1 MTDKPKRLVVR
12 DLTKMFGSGDNAVH
26 VLNGASLAAAA
37 GESIAI
43 MGPSGSGKSTLLHCI
58 GTLEPPTSGSV
69 RIDDTDPYAL
79 QEADIAR
86 FRNDSIG
93 FVFQDHHLLPQY
105 TVLEN
110 ALLPTVAFAGS
121 TDGEE
126 RARTLLDRVGLGH
139 RLLHRPAEL
148 SGGERQRVAIA
159 RALINRPGLLL
170 CDEPTGNLDGKTA
183 DAVADL
189 LLELHAEA
197 LNVLLVVTHDPRLA
211 GRFARRIDLENG
223 RCVER

>member
-1 MTDKPKRLVVR
+1 MNDTTMRLAVR
-12 DLTKMFGSGDNAVH
+12 DLTKTFGDGDNPVH

-69 RIDDTDPYAL
+69 RIDGTDPYAL
-79 QEADIAR
+79 QEAEIAR
-86 FRNDSIG
+86 FRNESIG

-110 ALLPTVAFAGS
+110 TLLPTVAFAGS
-121 TDGEE
+121 TDGER

-148 SGGERQRVAIA
+148 SGGERQRVALA
-159 RALINRPGLLL
+159 RALINQPGLLL
-170 CDEPTGNLDGKTA
+170 CDEPTGNLDGNTA

-197 LNVLLVVTHDPRLA
+197 QNVLLVVTHDPRLA

-223 RCVER
+223 RCIEH

>member
-1 MTDKPKRLVVR
+1 MNDKPMRLVVR
-12 DLTKMFGSGDNAVH
+12 DLTKTFGDDSNAVH
-26 VLNGASLAAAA
+26 VLNGASLTAEA

-43 MGPSGSGKSTLLHCI
+43 MGPSGSGKSTLLHCV

-69 RIDDTDPYAL
+69 RIDGTDPYAL

-110 ALLPTVAFAGS
+110 ALLPTVAFPGS

-126 RARTLLDRVGLGH
+126 RAGILLDRVGLGH
-139 RLLHRPAEL
+139 RLGHRPAEL

-159 RALINRPGLLL
+159 RALINQPGLLL
-170 CDEPTGNLDGKTA
+170 CDEPTGNLDGNTA

-211 GRFARRIDLENG
+211 ERFARRIDLENG

>member
-1 MTDKPKRLVVR
+1 MNDTTMRLAVR
-12 DLTKMFGSGDNAVH
+12 DLTKTFGDGDNAVH

-43 MGPSGSGKSTLLHCI
+43 MGPSGSGKSTLLHCV

-69 RIDDTDPYAL
+69 RIDGTDPYAL
-79 QEADIAR
+79 QETKIAR
-86 FRNDSIG
+86 FRNESIG

-110 ALLPTVAFAGS
+110 TLLPTVAFAGS
-121 TDGEE
+121 TDGEKH
-126 RARTLLDRVGLGH
+126 ARTLLDRVGLGH

-148 SGGERQRVAIA
+148 SGGERQRVALA
-159 RALINRPGLLL
+159 RALINQPGLLL

-197 LNVLLVVTHDPRLA
+197 QNVLLVVTHDPRLA
-211 GRFARRIDLENG
+211 GRFARRIDLEDG